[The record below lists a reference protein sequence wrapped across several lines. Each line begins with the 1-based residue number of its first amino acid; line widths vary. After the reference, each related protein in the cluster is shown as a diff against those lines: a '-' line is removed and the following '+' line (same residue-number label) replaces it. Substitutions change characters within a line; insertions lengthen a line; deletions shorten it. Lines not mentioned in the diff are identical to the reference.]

1 MTTSGSLDA
10 FSASPEFQSLAAD
23 ATLEA
28 AHRLVDL
35 AVEYLAT
42 AGAGEGAVSRG
53 TPPMQLAERFDTAL
67 PWNGVPLDAVAQR
80 LRDDVMAE
88 ANRLTHPMYA
98 GHQVS
103 PPLPV
108 AIWTEAVISA
118 LNNSQAVREMSPAG
132 TMVERQVIRWMCT
145 LAGFGAAG
153 GGTFTSGGTEATLT
167 ALLAARGRALPHAWE
182 EGVGGDPPVVLCG
195 AHAHYAVSRAV
206 GIMGFGVRQAIIV
219 PSDGYRMDARQ
230 VAPMLARLR
239 DEGRRVLAVVATAG
253 STATGAFDDLATI
266 ADACESHGTW
276 LHVDAAHGGSA
287 LFSAR
292 HGDRLRG
299 IARVDSLAWDP
310 HKMMLMP
317 LAAGMVLV
325 RDAAVLDRAFAQSA
339 PYLFHQTQG
348 APVLDLGPR
357 SLQCS
362 RRGDV
367 LKVWASILR
376 YGQSGIA
383 AFYDYLCDLTAE
395 FHRMVAA
402 HPRFEALHLPE
413 TNILCFRF
421 TGGLEGGVEASRL
434 DECNRE
440 LRERYNASGAGWI
453 TATLLNGRRVLR
465 VTIINPRTTREHLAR
480 MLEGLDA
487 IGTSLIA
494 QSRPTAPS

>member
-1 MTTSGSLDA
+1 MTRPDRLDA
-10 FSASPEFQSLAAD
+10 FRDSTPYRSLADD
-23 ATLEA
+23 ATPEA

-42 AGAGEGAVSRG
+42 AGAGDGAVSRG
-53 TPPMQLAERFDTAL
+53 TPPMQLAERFAGAL
-67 PWNGVPLDAVAQR
+67 PWDGVPLDVVAQR

-88 ANRLTHPMYA
+88 SNRLTHPMYV

-145 LAGFGAAG
+145 LAGFGAEG

-167 ALLAARGRALPHAWE
+167 ALLAARGRVMPNAWE
-182 EGVGGDPPVVLCG
+182 EGVGAEAPVVLCG

-206 GIMGFGVRQAIIV
+206 GIMGLGVRQAIIV

-230 VAPMLARLR
+230 VAPMLKRLR
-239 DEGRRVLAVVATAG
+239 GEGRRVLAVVATAG

-266 ADACESHGTW
+266 ADACAAHGTW
-276 LHVDAAHGGSA
+276 LHVDAAHGASA
-287 LFSAR
+287 LFTAR
-292 HGDRLRG
+292 HRERLRG
-299 IARVDSLAWDP
+299 IERVDSLAWDP

-325 RDAAVLDRAFAQSA
+325 RDASVLDRAFSQSA
-339 PYLFHQTQG
+339 PYLFHQGSG

-395 FHRMVAA
+395 FHGLVTA
-402 HPRFEALHLPE
+402 HPHFEALHLPE

-421 TGGLEGGVEASRL
+421 TGGPGAAL
-434 DECNRE
+434 DEAALDDCNRE

-453 TATLLNGRRVLR
+453 TATLLDGRRVLR
-465 VTIINPRTTREHLAR
+465 VTIINPRTGRDHLAR
-480 MLEGLDA
+480 LLDGLDA
-487 IGTSLIA
+487 IGVQLLREARDGT
-494 QSRPTAPS
+494 RG